1 MTPPHRGLNQGP
13 VLWAAIKR
21 QLPWMLGVLC
31 FFYGTAVYGVS
42 QDGAKSKLDE
52 ARENLRV
59 SEATETRI
67 SLELER
73 LERSGNVSPEVIK
86 DYETYLDR
94 VHRMVI
100 ENRKILQE
108 MEAALGRY
116 EPREKVTGP
125 PDTLERGNL
134 PDQKLPE
141 AEVRDEVAALDGE
154 FYASLAVFDEMLL
167 KELDEIRAKSANRM
181 QDLAQEAAAAAQRVR
196 QKGVEVDTSY
206 QGKTEK
212 TESGQ
217 RDSEKEKAEKPG
229 GEQPESEKEKTKTQ
243 VEHSKDRVA
252 GRDREYDRDPGD
264 GKGGTYSRKE
274 RPASYDD
281 DIVARQIREAAEK
294 ETDPELKERLWK
306 EYENY
311 KRGKSQ

>member
-1 MTPPHRGLNQGP
+1 MEWKDTTALFKA
-13 VLWAAIKR
+13 LKR
-21 QLPWMLGVLC
+21 HIPWMLGVLC

-42 QDGAKSKLDE
+42 QDGAKSKLAE

-100 ENRKILQE
+100 ENRKIVQE

-116 EPREKVTGP
+116 EPREKVTGTS
-125 PDTLERGNL
+125 DTLEKGNI

-154 FYASLAVFDEMLL
+154 FYASLAAFDEMLL
-167 KELDEIRAKSANRM
+167 KEMDEIRAKSANKMR
-181 QDLAQEAAAAAQRVR
+181 DLAHEAAAAAQRVR
-196 QKGVEVDTSY
+196 DKGVEVDTSY
-206 QGKTEK
+206 QGKTQK
-212 TESGQ
+212 TEGEQTDSEKERAEKPEGEQ
-217 RDSEKEKAEKPG
+217 PDSEKEKAKIK
-229 GEQPESEKEKTKTQ
+229 GEG
-243 VEHSKDRVA
+243 H
-252 GRDREYDRDPGD
+252 RDDKAAMNRDYERAPGD

-274 RPASYDD
+274 RPAQYDD